1 MANCETTTPIVIGP
15 RLRSE
20 LWRELITTAV
30 AHDAS
35 REPERRREL
44 RSLYERLYDLLFDG
58 EPDLQ
63 LAELVEAVSAMDEI
77 VFGNTK

>member
-1 MANCETTTPIVIGP
+1 LANCENTTPIIIGP

-30 AHDAS
+30 EHDAS
-35 REPERRREL
+35 RNRNRRREL
-44 RSLYERLYDLLFDG
+44 RNQYERLYVTLFDG
-58 EPDLQ
+58 PDLP

-77 VFGNTK
+77 VFGDS

>member
-1 MANCETTTPIVIGP
+1 MATCETTTPIVIGP

-35 REPERRREL
+35 RNRNRRREL
-44 RSLYERLYDLLFDG
+44 RNQYEQLYVTLFDG
-58 EPDLQ
+58 PDLP

-77 VFGNTK
+77 VFGNAK